1 MEGHKD
7 PFKRRTFPW
16 GHVEPIFMAHFKAL
30 GAIRKREETLRLG
43 DIQFFH
49 AGDRRLGFTR
59 TLNGRKLKIYVNRNS
74 DPWEIPAGNVL
85 LGHNL
90 QSVAPDWLCLAPMG
104 FCITESK

>member
-1 MEGHKD
+1 
-7 PFKRRTFPW
+7 
-16 GHVEPIFMAHFKAL
+16 MAHFKAL

-43 DIQFFH
+43 DIQFFY
-49 AGDRRLGFTR
+49 ASDRRLGFAR

-104 FCITESK
+104 FCITEEK